1 MTILIYIGITI
12 GSLLTILWSIFTTW
26 MILNTESRAE
36 RASMQRWFFVVS
48 LLGIFGIL
56 TQWIMFFPAWIAWK
70 NGSKLFNWWLDESRF
85 DNNRLSGLAEDYEI
99 FLNGKR
105 PTMWV
110 QWLWHMRNMI
120 WNFQNSYRVLPQT
133 IKEGNQNIELKREIY
148 NFIWTGNLKV
158 LDPYGIYGQF
168 AGLKY
173 WKNGIST
180 WNTMNGEAISLEKS
194 IIGRTFYFYENA
206 DQNLKDNQL
215 NWTYTQCKYVTFF
228 FFWKRWRTIQIGMKQ
243 KGYSRQFKYQKK
255 KLWKSDEN

>member
-1 MTILIYIGITI
+1 MTILIYVGITI

-26 MILNTESRAE
+26 MLFNTESRAE

-105 PTMWV
+105 PTMWI

-120 WNFQNSYRVLPQT
+120 WNFQNSYRVLPQI
-133 IKEGNQNIELKREIY
+133 IKEGNQNIKLKREIHNY
-148 NFIWTGNLKV
+148 LVDGDLNLKN
-158 LDPYGIYGQF
+158 PYGIYGQF
-168 AGLKY
+168 CGLKY

-180 WNTMNGEAISLEKS
+180 WQTMNGKEISVEKS
-194 IIGRTFYFYENA
+194 ILGKAFYFYKNA
-206 DQNLKDNQL
+206 DIPYEDNQL
-215 NWTYTQCKYVTFF
+215 NWTFTQTKFVKLFLF
-228 FFWKRWRTIQIGMKQ
+228 LPRWRTIQMGMKQ
-243 KGYSRQFKYQKK
+243 KGYSRQLKYQKNK
-255 KLWKSDEN
+255 PWKGNEN